1 MVHLH
6 VEEGRE
12 DSELW
17 IGSVRMGNGMV
28 KVCSEYIRVGLS
40 ARTVGVTGGPTRS

>member
-28 KVCSEYIRVGLS
+28 KVCSGRDRRPHQVIVVNELGSL
-40 ARTVGVTGGPTRS
+40 